1 MKKLILAITAILVA
15 GWVGAAELNWETDFD
30 AALAKAK
37 KENKLV
43 FINFTGSDWCGWC
56 KKLDAEVLSTPEFKE
71 FAAKNLVLLYVD
83 FPAKKELSA
92 AQKKANEELKKKYGV
107 RGFPTIVV
115 LNGQGDK
122 VYEKVGFMAG
132 VDKWLAALKEAK
144 GK

>member
-1 MKKLILAITAILVA
+1 MKKIILAVTVALMA
-15 GWVGAAELNWETDFD
+15 GWLGAAELNWMTDFD

-56 KKLDAEVLSTPEFKE
+56 KKLEAEVFSKPEFKE
-71 FAAKNLVLLYVD
+71 FADKNLVMLFVD
-83 FPAKKELSA
+83 FPAKKELPA
-92 AQKKANEELKKKYGV
+92 AQKKANDALKTKYAV

-115 LNGQGDK
+115 LNGQGEK